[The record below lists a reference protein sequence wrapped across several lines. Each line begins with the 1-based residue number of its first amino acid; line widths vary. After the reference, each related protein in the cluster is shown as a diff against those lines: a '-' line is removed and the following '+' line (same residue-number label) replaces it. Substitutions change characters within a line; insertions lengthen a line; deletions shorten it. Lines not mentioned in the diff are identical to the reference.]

1 MIKARPLLER
11 AVHGEDLMSWRRRP
25 REPASSRHGGGY
37 RKPVGA
43 ALADIPQRHVGK
55 ERNRGGDDARG
66 REDPKDRGKR
76 IQLESSEAILPVERF
91 FNTGLHDMSFQ
102 ETRVGNPRNEA
113 PYRSMFRRGSRVR
126 KRQIVTL
133 LQNRSAKNSI
143 YYI

>member
-1 MIKARPLLER
+1 MT
-11 AVHGEDLMSWRRRP
+11 P
-25 REPASSRHGGGY
+25 RKPASSRHGAGF
-37 RKPVGA
+37 RKPKDK
-43 ALADIPQRHVGK
+43 ALAGIPQRHVGD

-76 IQLESSEAILPVERF
+76 IQLENSEAILLVEPF

-102 ETRVGNPRNEA
+102 RTSVGSPRDEA

>member
-1 MIKARPLLER
+1 MTPLE
-11 AVHGEDLMSWRRRP
+11 A
-25 REPASSRHGGGY
+25 ASSRHGGGY
-37 RKPVGA
+37 RKPKEK
-43 ALADIPQRHVGK
+43 ALAAIPQRHVGE
-55 ERNRGGDDARG
+55 ERNSGGDDARG

-76 IQLESSEAILPVERF
+76 IQLENSEAIPLVEPF
-91 FNTGLHDMSFQ
+91 SNTGLHDMAFQ
-102 ETRVGNPRNEA
+102 RTSIGSPLNEA